1 MAAQKPSLQEGI
13 NRAGSPMQLLWSQNP
28 PPWLPENI
36 EPEYAGWQAEQA
48 AWHETVSISDV
59 SHHMFDLYIDGPDA
73 TRLLSAVS
81 ANNYENFAVGQA
93 KGRGRSI
100 MLEITDKGR
109 EGYLKAASIVE
120 QVDKSLAGGMTA
132 AERQGTL
139 AGLKVI
145 TDEGSP
151 TR

>member
-1 MAAQKPSLQEGI
+1 VTES
-13 NRAGSPMQLLWSQNP
+13 
-28 PPWLPENI
+28 
-36 EPEYAGWQAEQA
+36 
-48 AWHETVSISDV
+48 
-59 SHHMFDLYIDGPDA
+59 
-73 TRLLSAVS
+73 
-81 ANNYENFAVGQA
+81 QA

-109 EGYLKAASIVE
+109 EGYLDAASIVE

-132 AERQGTL
+132 AERKGTL

-145 TDEGSP
+145 ADEGSP